1 MLTVGNTVPSAP
13 IFISLS
19 TTLLNWAVS
28 EMLWSVAVVLI
39 WYKLQLGRKKN
50 WIALERVLGTAG
62 RVHLVLPHL
71 NFPEYTEEVCL
82 SSYLFHHMT
91 PFPLPS
97 AILTFLFC
105 IFTIHHP
112 LFLQGP
118 LEHTVPSRWNAF
130 PTLFISSTP
139 SLRVPLLL
147 PQKVTP
153 GPVPRLTFLL

>member
-50 WIALERVLGTAG
+50 WIALERFLGTAG

-82 SSYLFHHMT
+82 SSYVFHHMT

-97 AILTFLFC
+97 AILTFCSAYSPFIILFSSRGHWN
-105 IFTIHHP
+105 I
-112 LFLQGP
+112 LFLLVGM
-118 LEHTVPSRWNAF
+118 LFLPSSF
-130 PTLFISSTP
+130 HQ
-139 SLRVPLLL
+139 LLL
-147 PQKVTP
+147 FEFHCC
-153 GPVPRLTFLL
+153 FLRKSHQALCLD